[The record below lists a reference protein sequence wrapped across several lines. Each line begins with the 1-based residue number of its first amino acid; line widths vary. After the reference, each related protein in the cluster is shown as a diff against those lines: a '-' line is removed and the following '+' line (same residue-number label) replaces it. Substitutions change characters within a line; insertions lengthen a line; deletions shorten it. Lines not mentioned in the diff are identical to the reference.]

1 MNKTSMPR
9 TLLIMAG
16 LVCIAATASAQSGP
30 KFSLGYAYLKSLESG
45 GGSAPVG
52 GYVSL
57 SGAGSTTL
65 ELDGGY
71 HREEDEGVTLKT
83 YTVTGGPRFGFG
95 NPRGG
100 SGPFMHLLGGL
111 RHDGVDQGLSITS
124 WGGMAGLGVDLGTS
138 ASVAVRLGADFGIFW
153 NHGESV
159 KSLRL
164 IAGLTF

>member
-1 MNKTSMPR
+1 MKKAAMPR
-9 TLLIMAG
+9 TLLMVIA

-65 ELDGGY
+65 EIDGGY
-71 HREEDEGVTLKT
+71 HREEEGGVTLKT
-83 YTVTGGPRFGFG
+83 YTVTGGPRFAFG
-95 NPRGG
+95 HNRGG
-100 SGPFMHLLGGL
+100 TGPFMHILGGM
-111 RHDGVDQGLSITS
+111 RHDSVEQGASATS
-124 WGGMAGLGVDLGTS
+124 WGGMAGVGVDLGSS
-138 ASVAVRLGADFGIFW
+138 ANVAIRLGADFGIFW
-153 NHGESV
+153 NHGEDV